1 VRKFEGSSYGSPGSF
16 ALVEAPVPDPSSGEI
31 RIRIEATALGFV
43 DGLIVQGLYQIKP
56 PLPYVPGGEIAGV
69 VDAIGPGVTAGLSV
83 GDRVVTWQLGGGLA
97 DCVVVP
103 AGDVDRVPDGLDLAS
118 AAAMLVDYQTAHYAL
133 FERAKVRPGETVLV
147 LGAAGGVGSAAVQM
161 AARAGAYVIAAASS
175 EQKRE
180 QARLSGASATI
191 DYGGEDVRS
200 EIRAKAPEGA
210 VDVVFDPVGGA
221 ITEPMFRSLAKGG
234 RHLVIGFTAGHIP
247 ALPTNLALLKDAAL
261 LGVEIRHF
269 VTTRPDDARRARMS
283 LFVQVAS
290 GALAKPRM
298 IAFPLEN
305 GGEALATTLRRDKSG
320 KVVVFPQAPSPA
332 AQPSERLEHVFL
344 DAAPAV
350 SQRPRK
356 R

>member
-147 LGAAGGVGSAAVQM
+147 LAGTSGVGQAAIQV
-161 AARAGAYVIAAASS
+161 ARLHGARVIATAGSDTKLAQSRALGAD
-175 EQKRE
+175 EVVHHHDDDLVAVVR
-180 QARLSGASATI
+180 RLTGNR
-191 DYGGEDVRS
+191 G
-200 EIRAKAPEGA
+200 
-210 VDVVFDPVGGA
+210 VDVVIEHVGA
-221 ITEPMFRSLAKGG
+221 ATWERSVRSLAPGG
-234 RHLVIGFTAGHIP
+234 RLVTCGNTTGW
-247 ALPTNLALLKDAAL
+247 DARIDLRFLFSRQLSL
-261 LGVEIRHF
+261 LGSYMG
-269 VTTRPDDARRARMS
+269 T
-283 LFVQVAS
+283 
-290 GALAKPRM
+290 K
-298 IAFPLEN
+298 
-305 GGEALATTLRRDKSG
+305 GELL
-320 KVVVFPQAPSPA
+320 QA
-332 AQPSERLEHVFL
+332 AQFFFAGRLTPLVDSVMPLAGAADAHRRLEAGDVAGKL
-344 DAAPAV
+344 VLTP
-350 SQRPRK
+350 
-356 R
+356 